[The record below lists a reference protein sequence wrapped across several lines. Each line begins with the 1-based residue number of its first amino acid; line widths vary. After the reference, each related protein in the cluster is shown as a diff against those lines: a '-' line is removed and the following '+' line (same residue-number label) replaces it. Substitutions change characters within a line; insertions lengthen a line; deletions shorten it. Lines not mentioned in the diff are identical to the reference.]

1 MTKQYS
7 IKRRV
12 LHCVS
17 EIVIGTVLN
26 IFVLFLLSYVLAMTG
41 QLNSYGSDFKVDIKD
56 SASAEKIAKRLNQTT
71 FDYILFEKSSGKI
84 SSGKYQREDYG
95 CYRAAFNH
103 ARSEDFG
110 TIRYAKF
117 SNSNYVLIVRCPTLP
132 EFVNPR
138 LRHLSF
144 NSFSYLFFLIL
155 ELILVIWSVSRLL
168 KEFTK
173 NFRLIQEISMNM
185 GQPEVAIKHSQT
197 EMTEFNDILSML
209 YQKDAELVSLLQAE
223 RKAKKDLSFQVAAL
237 AHDIKTPLTVLKGNL
252 ELLEMTGLT
261 KEQLEFLTSA
271 NNSIQTFEKY
281 FNDMIHYSRLL
292 VEEKNYQEQI
302 CFSEFLEELTTEAKA
317 IMDAQGVEFDVT
329 KRVNSEFFKGN
340 QLNLS
345 RALINILSNAARYS
359 SGHKKVTLSVIEK
372 EDFLTFTVWNNG
384 PAFTKEALESADNLF
399 YTENKGRSNKHY
411 GIGLSFA
418 QAVAKKHH
426 GKLVLQN
433 PPMGG
438 ATVSL
443 SIKK

>member
-1 MTKQYS
+1 MTRHYS

-12 LHCVS
+12 LRSIS
-17 EIVIGTVLN
+17 EILLGTVINVL
-26 IFVLFLLSYVLAMTG
+26 VLFFLTYLLVITG
-41 QLNSYGSDFKVDIKD
+41 QLNSYGSEFKVKIKD
-56 SASAEKIAKRLNQTT
+56 NASAKMIAKQLNQTT
-71 FDYILFEKSSGKI
+71 FDYVVFEKSSGKI
-84 SSGKYQREDYG
+84 STSRYQSEDYKH
-95 CYRAAFNH
+95 YKDAFDH
-103 ARSEDFG
+103 GRTEEVG

-117 SNSNYVLIVRCPTLP
+117 SNSKYVLILRCPTLP

-138 LRHLSF
+138 LRQISF

-155 ELILVIWSVSRLL
+155 ELALIIWSISRLL

-173 NFRLIQEISMNM
+173 NFRLIQEISLTM
-185 GQPEVAIKHSQT
+185 GKPEMTVKHSQT
-197 EMTEFNDILSML
+197 EMIEFNDILSML
-209 YQKDAELVSLLQAE
+209 YQKDAELVTLLEAE

-252 ELLEMTGLT
+252 ELLDMTELT
-261 KEQLEFLTSA
+261 NQQSDFLNSA
-271 NNSIQTFEKY
+271 DNSIKVFEKY
-281 FNDMIHYSRLL
+281 FNDMIQYSRLL
-292 VEEKNYQEQI
+292 VEEKDYQEEI
-302 CFSEFLEELTTEAKA
+302 FLPEFLEELDTEARA
-317 IMDAQGVEFDVT
+317 IMDTHEAEFNVI
-329 KRVNSEFFKGN
+329 KRVNLEFFKGN

-359 SGHKKVTLSVIEK
+359 SGHKKVTLSVIE
-372 EDFLTFTVWNNG
+372 EEEFLVFHIWNNG

-399 YTENKGRSNKHY
+399 YTENKGRNSKHY

-433 PPMGG
+433 PPTGG
-438 ATVSL
+438 AVVSL